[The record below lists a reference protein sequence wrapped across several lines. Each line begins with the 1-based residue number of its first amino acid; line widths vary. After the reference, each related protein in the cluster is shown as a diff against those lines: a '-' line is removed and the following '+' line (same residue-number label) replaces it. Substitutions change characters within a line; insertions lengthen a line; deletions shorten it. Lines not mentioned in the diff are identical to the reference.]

1 MTLLTVGLVTPDPAL
16 ADELR
21 TAFAALAA
29 ARTAPPPD
37 DDRLLDRILRR
48 AHHFLADL
56 EPPAVRVE
64 LAVAPTVV
72 ALPPTA
78 LLLLDARAAGHRH
91 LHPLLAAAAEA
102 TASRADAE
110 AVVIAPDDLCFAR
123 PDTRGWRLYTDAHTH
138 VARLPPPGERAAWAL
153 ARALDHLQR
162 RLEYRIGEA
171 RNRAPVALARLLHDF
186 LRDHHF
192 GEWTFGYLTGS
203 PIAGFIQDLEALA
216 HATGAACVRGPCEH
230 SLAAGAFATWHL
242 HHKPFVIA
250 VSKGMMDE
258 FKGTLQNLRNARARG
273 FFVAVEDTPGTWY
286 GVQSAITPEE
296 DIRAVL
302 AARRLA
308 CLRLHDPATFA
319 ADMAEAFAS
328 YLADEGPVVLLV
340 SPELLGARL
349 PETALAAIDRFP
361 KPPPRPA
368 LDDAAIDTALD
379 ALAAELDDPTLH
391 PIWHIGAPLG
401 RKALRLLLEL
411 ADRAG
416 IALANTIL
424 APGAVPDRHQGA
436 RVPHLL
442 GTIGVYTF
450 REAWFRFTMRD
461 GRIDPTVRPAF
472 LDSRI
477 SGMERPFTDSM
488 LRQHGHVLQITEDP
502 AHHAPFATALPLD
515 PATFL
520 ARLAPR
526 LTVRPETRAARLA
539 RIDHAR
545 DHAPGIVDH
554 QRTIPMTAN
563 HFLEALGALLTHLIE
578 TRAYDY
584 RVVVGASRIGFAAAN
599 HLPMT
604 KVAWSGLLGRALMGD
619 AIMALPAL
627 AYASDSHLV
636 VCVGD
641 GERNLVPDVLPALI
655 ENHLRGGRPLRHNVT
670 IFYGFNNAYSMVET
684 FLSISGA
691 SRGGMS
697 RQSTNVNLTPP
708 DADFTV
714 DGLRVVQRTLVELD
728 PEYLTEAM
736 TTPARINLFPVL
748 LTHNDSGDGMTLQSM
763 RDWRYRT

>member
-1 MTLLTVGLVTPDPAL
+1 MTPARIGLVTADPAL

-21 TAFAALAA
+21 AGFAALDA
-29 ARTAPPPD
+29 APPPTD
-37 DDRLLDRILRR
+37 GPLLDRILRR
-48 AHHFLADL
+48 AHRFLAALD
-56 EPPAVRVE
+56 PPVRVE
-64 LAVAPTVV
+64 LAVAATVE
-72 ALPPTA
+72 ALPPAT
-78 LLLLDARAAGHRH
+78 LVFYDARATGHAHARD
-91 LHPLLAAAAEA
+91 LLAAAEQA
-102 TASRADAE
+102 TARRPDAE
-110 AVVIAPDDLCFAR
+110 TVAIAPDALCLAR
-123 PDTRGWRLYTDAHTH
+123 PDTAGWQLYADAHTH
-138 VARLPPPGERAAWAL
+138 IARLPPPGERAAWAL

-162 RLEYRIGEA
+162 RLDYRIGEA

-192 GEWTFGYLTGS
+192 AEWTFGYLTGS

-230 SLAAGAFATWHL
+230 ALAAGAFATWHL
-242 HHKPFVIA
+242 HHKPFVVA

-258 FKGTLQNLRNARARG
+258 FKGTLANLRNNRARG
-273 FFVAVEDTPGTWY
+273 FIVAVEDAPGTWY
-286 GVQSAITPEE
+286 GVQAAITPEE
-296 DIRAVL
+296 DVRDVL

-308 CLRLHDPATFA
+308 CLRLHDPATLA
-319 ADMAEAFAS
+319 ADIDRAFAL
-328 YLADEGPVVLLV
+328 YQADEGPVVLLV

-349 PETALAAIDRFP
+349 PEATLAAIDRFP
-361 KPPPRPA
+361 PAPPPPEH
-368 LDDAAIDTALD
+368 DVPDAALD
-379 ALAAELDDPTLH
+379 AIAAELADPTLY
-391 PIWHIGAPLG
+391 PIWHIGAPLA
-401 RKALRLLLEL
+401 RKALRQLLDL

-416 IALANTIL
+416 LALANTIL
-424 APGAVPDRHQGA
+424 APGAVPDWHQGR

-450 REAWFRFTMRD
+450 REAWHRFTIRD
-461 GRIDPTVRPAF
+461 GRIDPAVRPAF

-488 LRQHGHVLQITEDP
+488 LRQHGHVLQITRDP

-515 PATFL
+515 AARFIT
-520 ARLAPR
+520 RLAPR
-526 LTVRPETRAARLA
+526 VAVPPEVVAARRA
-539 RIDHAR
+539 RIEAAR
-545 DHAPGIVDH
+545 AHAPGIVDH

-563 HFLEALGALLTHLIE
+563 HFLEALGHHLAGLVE
-578 TRAYDY
+578 GRGHDY
-584 RVVVGASRIGFAAAN
+584 RVVVGASRTGFAAAN

-604 KVAWSGLLGRALMGD
+604 KVAHSGLLGRALMGD
-619 AIMALPAL
+619 ALMALPAL
-627 AYASDSHLV
+627 AFASDSNLV

-697 RQSTNVNLTPP
+697 RQATNVNLTPP

-728 PEYLTEAM
+728 AEYLTEAM
-736 TTPARINLFPVL
+736 TEPSRINLFPVL

-763 RDWRYRT
+763 RDWRYRV